1 MTQDNERINLNLREK
16 IESLNRSEQN
26 LKMLSQ

>member
-16 IESLNRSEQN
+16 IEALNRSEHN

>member
-16 IESLNRSEQN
+16 IEALNRSEQN